1 MQELLL
7 SPDLVVRSLIGFS
20 VGALIGLERQ
30 KSLTE
35 ELTAG
40 VRSFGLF
47 SLLGTIAAYTY
58 TVTGMPFV
66 LIYAIAVSAILIG
79 IHMAYKMFRT
89 MRKGMTTS
97 IVLALAFVLGT
108 LVGLDTPPQPGQYIG
123 PLSVLAMTSAFLV
136 FLVLGFK
143 EELAAAV
150 AVVTR
155 EEMISAVE
163 LVVLIMFLWPLI
175 PMEVVLGTV
184 TVPSFQIY
192 IMLIILLS
200 VSFVNYILTK
210 KFKERGP
217 YFFGFF
223 GGFANSEAT
232 VSSLTDFHIKT
243 EMAYPGRIALGTI
256 LANVAM
262 VLRNAIILLLLDPTY
277 QLIKYYMIPLT
288 ILIIGAMVRLF
299 MEQGKIRGVLE
310 EDLEDALASPFEFGA
325 ALRFAAIFTV
335 VSLFALFLQD
345 MASDLGILFA
355 AAIGGL
361 VSAGAVVFTVAAYA
375 STGLSLTTA
384 VLAVVIATTTSVM
397 NKMFYVSRDRDLL
410 RTVARDSF
418 LMAIGVMIFILLVL
432 LGIVPIV

>member
-7 SPDLVVRSLIGFS
+7 SPDLVLRSLIGFS
-20 VGALIGLERQ
+20 VGALIGIERQ

-35 ELTAG
+35 ELSAG
-40 VRSFGLF
+40 VRSFGLL

-58 TVTGMPFV
+58 TATGISVVM
-66 LIYAIAVSAILIG
+66 IYAAAVSAILIG
-79 IHMAYKMFRT
+79 VHVTYKMFRT

-108 LVGLDTPPQPGQYIG
+108 LVGLDTPLPGQYIG
-123 PLSVLAMTSAFLV
+123 SLTVLAMTSSFLI

-175 PMEVVLGTV
+175 PENVAIGII

-192 IMLIILLS
+192 IMVIILLS

-223 GGFANSEAT
+223 GGFANSEAA
-232 VSSLTDFHIKT
+232 VSSLTDFHIRA

-262 VLRNAIILLLLDPTY
+262 VLRNGIILLLLDPTY
-277 QLIKYYMIPLT
+277 QLIKYYMIPLA
-288 ILIIGAMVRLF
+288 ILIIGAMVRLLTERRKF
-299 MEQGKIRGVLE
+299 RTEFVG
-310 EDLEDALASPFEFGA
+310 DLEGTLVSPFEFGA
-325 ALRFAAIFTV
+325 AIRFAGIFILVSMFSLLLEV
-335 VSLFALFLQD
+335 V
-345 MASDLGILFA
+345 ASDLGILFA
-355 AAIGGL
+355 AAVGGL
-361 VSAGAVVFTVAAYA
+361 VSAGAVVFTVASYA
-375 STGLSLTTA
+375 TTGLSLTTA
-384 VLAVVIATTTSVM
+384 VLAVIIATTTSVM
-397 NKMFYVSRDRDLL
+397 NKMFYVSRDRELL
-410 RTVARDSF
+410 RTVAKDSF
-418 LMAIGVMIFILLVL
+418 LMVIGVMIFIILIL